1 MRERVLS
8 PSQLTWSL
16 EKVKITKHGGL
27 GAVRAREREVGE
39 QRGMVA
45 SASGL
50 EEQTALKDIFTELS

>member
-16 EKVKITKHGGL
+16 EKAKITKHGGWE
-27 GAVRAREREVGE
+27 AVRTREREVGE
-39 QRGMVA
+39 RRGTVA

-50 EEQTALKDIFTELS
+50 EEQTALKDIIRELN